1 MDQIKLGVQSAL
13 SHSWHNHSESLMSVR
28 AITSLV
34 NGIKACFGGY
44 SVSILHSTNTK
55 LMKEHPDAWFTKAL
69 HKPLSAYNINIPLA
83 CEGSTHYVKNK
94 VNQLHDQGRSLQV
107 KLAFQEDGISV
118 PIPIYDSDNSQ
129 FPTNLNCEVHRSDND
144 TIAPGK
150 EIACRHFA
158 WAYARRVFGR
168 RKDFEIINTPEKI
181 QLTFANTA
189 DDPLRESY
197 YLPVRLADGQM
208 TKRSCFADLYYFHKG
223 KFAEAL
229 TRLVE
234 KYWNMSD
241 GDEKNFFF
249 RSREHGRFSHSMALR
264 LKKQNGCMKVIFYD
278 PNATLRHKT
287 FLLSEPGL
295 AAYIA
300 GEDLQASFLSYG
312 VLMNIDD
319 RKKSYDESDIR
330 SFGGSLKSN
339 HLMIDPGHETHAVLR
354 G

>member
-1 MDQIKLGVQSAL
+1 MDQINLGVQSAL

-94 VNQLHDQGRSLQV
+94 VNQLHDQERSLQV

-158 WAYARRVFGR
+158 WAYARRVFGWQ
-168 RKDFEIINTPEKI
+168 KDFEIINTPEKI
-181 QLTFANTA
+181 QSTFANTSDLLNNVDEDFRPDGLA
-189 DDPLRESY
+189 DDSITDKAY
-197 YLPVRLADGQM
+197 FADG
-208 TKRSCFADLYYFHKG
+208 YYFDNEN
-223 KFAEAL
+223 FSEAF
-229 TRLVE
+229 TRLIK
-234 KYWNMSD
+234 KYWNISV
-241 GDEKNFFF
+241 GNEKNFYFNT
-249 RSREHGRFSHSMALR
+249 RDDGVTGT
-264 LKKQNGCMKVIFYD
+264 QW
-278 PNATLRHKT
+278 
-287 FLLSEPGL
+287 LL
-295 AAYIA
+295 
-300 GEDLQASFLSYG
+300 D
-312 VLMNIDD
+312 
-319 RKKSYDESDIR
+319 
-330 SFGGSLKSN
+330 
-339 HLMIDPGHETHAVLR
+339 
-354 G
+354 